1 MANQDKK
8 EQFIEYRIKGMTFEN
23 IAKKL
28 KVSKQ
33 TLINWSKEDDIKET
47 ISKAKL
53 MAYQSLLKQYEVNRD
68 AKIKHL
74 LELTN
79 NIKAELAKRSLSDV
93 PTDKLVK
100 MLFNNYD
107 RLSVIVPTKM
117 FGGEM
122 RASAV
127 FENLFEEKEQ
137 PKFIFNPED

>member
-1 MANQDKK
+1 MANQAKK
-8 EQFIEYRIKGMTFEN
+8 EQFIEDRIKGMTFEN
-23 IAKKL
+23 IANKL
-28 KVSKQ
+28 KLSKQ

-79 NIKAELAKRSLSDV
+79 NIKAELANRSLSDV
-93 PTDKLVK
+93 PTDKLIK

-107 RLSVIVPTKM
+107 RLSMIVPTKM
-117 FGGEM
+117 LGGEM
-122 RASAV
+122 RASM
-127 FENLFEEKEQ
+127 E
-137 PKFIFNPED
+137 